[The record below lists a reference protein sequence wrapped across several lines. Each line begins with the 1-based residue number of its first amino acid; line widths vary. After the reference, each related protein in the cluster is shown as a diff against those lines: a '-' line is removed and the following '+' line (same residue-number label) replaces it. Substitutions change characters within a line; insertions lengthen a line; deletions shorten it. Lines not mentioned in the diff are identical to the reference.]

1 MSDDTMPDI
10 PLLDEEDMN
19 IIMETIK
26 EVPEEGPEDIED
38 LGSDKAGSDVETVE
52 DVAPAPAPAPSSPP
66 PQEELFE
73 LPSKGKKKKRQLS
86 EKQLAN
92 LAKAR
97 EKAAIKRKALAA
109 ARKKDRELALAE
121 KKSHIKKRKARALQ
135 QQAEIEAYAEDEVM
149 KKEQS
154 MWDEDKLVN
163 LMNRTMD
170 TYFTKRKAEKEK
182 RAQFPVDPAVYANYQ
197 PGAPPQRSI
206 PKRQAQPTPRKLR
219 NPYSEMFGLTPEDE
233 ELFNL

>member
-10 PLLDEEDMN
+10 PMIDEESEN
-19 IIMETIK
+19 IVLETIK
-26 EVPEEGPEDIED
+26 EEPEEDAEDLED
-38 LGSDKAGSDVETVE
+38 LGSDKAGSDDDTE
-52 DVAPAPAPAPSSPP
+52 APAPAPSSPP

-109 ARKKDRELALAE
+109 ARKKERELALAE

-135 QQAEIEAYAEDEVM
+135 QQAEIEAFAEEEVM

-154 MWDEDKLVN
+154 MWDEEKLVS

-170 TYFTKRKAEKEK
+170 TYFEKRKAEKEK

-197 PGAPPQRSI
+197 PGAPPQRSV
-206 PKRQAQPTPRKLR
+206 PRRQAQPVPRKLR
-219 NPYSEMFGLTPEDE
+219 NPYSEMFGLSPEDE
-233 ELFNL
+233 DLFNL

>member
-1 MSDDTMPDI
+1 MSDDTLPDI
-10 PLLDEEDMN
+10 PILDEEDMN

-38 LGSDKAGSDVETVE
+38 LGSDKAGSDAEPVE
-52 DVAPAPAPAPSSPP
+52 DVAPPAAPSSPP

-109 ARKKDRELALAE
+109 ARKKERELALAE

-135 QQAEIEAYAEDEVM
+135 QQAEIEAFAEEEVM

-154 MWDEDKLVN
+154 MWDEEKLVS

-170 TYFTKRKAEKEK
+170 TYFEKRKAEKEK

-206 PKRQAQPTPRKLR
+206 PRQQAKPKPRQLR
-219 NPYSEMFGLTPEDE
+219 NPYSQMFGLTPEDE